1 MGYVKSNKYES
12 FYQVDVDLPDDRNDD
27 NGTKSVVN
35 YQSKN
40 FTQTRSVS
48 VLTTL
53 NEESVAHEID
63 DENFKEDLFDL
74 G

>member
-27 NGTKSVVN
+27 DGTKSVVN

-53 NEESVAHEID
+53 NEESVSHEID
-63 DENFKEDLFDL
+63 DENIKEDLFDL

>member
-12 FYQVDVDLPDDRNDD
+12 FYHVDVDLPDDRNDD
-27 NGTKSVVN
+27 DGTKSVVN

-53 NEESVAHEID
+53 NEESVSHEID

>member
-12 FYQVDVDLPDDRNDD
+12 FYQVDLPDDRNDD
-27 NGTKSVVN
+27 DGTKSVVN

-53 NEESVAHEID
+53 NEESVSHEID
-63 DENFKEDLFDL
+63 DENIKEDLFDL

>member
-12 FYQVDVDLPDDRNDD
+12 FYQVDLPDDRNDD
-27 NGTKSVVN
+27 DWTKSVVN

-53 NEESVAHEID
+53 NEESVSHEID
-63 DENFKEDLFDL
+63 DENIKEDLFDL

>member
-27 NGTKSVVN
+27 DGTKSVVN

-53 NEESVAHEID
+53 NEESVLHEID

>member
-12 FYQVDVDLPDDRNDD
+12 FYQVDVDLSGRCRSNDD
-27 NGTKSVVN
+27 DGTKSVVN

-53 NEESVAHEID
+53 NEESVSHEID
-63 DENFKEDLFDL
+63 DENIKEDLF
-74 G
+74 

>member
-27 NGTKSVVN
+27 DGTKSVVN

-53 NEESVAHEID
+53 NEESVSHEID
-63 DENFKEDLFDL
+63 DENIKKDLFDL